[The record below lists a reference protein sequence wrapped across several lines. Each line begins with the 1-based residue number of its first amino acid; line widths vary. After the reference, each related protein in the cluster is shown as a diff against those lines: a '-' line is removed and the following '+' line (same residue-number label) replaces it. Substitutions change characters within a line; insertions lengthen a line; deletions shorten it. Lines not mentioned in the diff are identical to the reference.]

1 MIGYIARRLLA
12 LIPLLFIISFVVF
25 GMTLLIPGDPAVTI
39 AGGTHAQPAD
49 VARVRHELHFDR
61 PLLVRY
67 GYWLKDTLHG
77 DLGVSYLHNTRVA
90 DEIARRFPVTLSMAL
105 GALALTILIGV
116 PAGIIAGTKPGSIRD
131 RTTTLG
137 SSVGIAMPDFWVAM
151 LLVVIFAVRLG
162 VLPAQGY
169 VAPEQSLTG
178 WARHL
183 ALPWLAM
190 GLAGAAAFS
199 RQLRGSMID
208 ALEQDY
214 IRTAKAKGATRRSI
228 VLKHALKN
236 ASFIPITVLGLQF
249 AYMLGGTVVLENIF
263 SLNGIGRY
271 YFTALVEKD
280 IPVIQGVTLFVA
292 ITFVVIN
299 LAIDIA
305 YGFLNPKVRL
315 S

>member
-214 IRTAKAKGATRRSI
+214 IRTAKAKGATRRRI

>member
-116 PAGIIAGTKPGSIRD
+116 PAGIIAGTKPGSLRD

-214 IRTAKAKGATRRSI
+214 IRTAKAKGATRRRI

>member
-67 GYWLKDTLHG
+67 GYWLRDTLHG

-116 PAGIIAGTKPGSIRD
+116 PAGIIAGTKPGSLRD

-214 IRTAKAKGATRRSI
+214 IRTAKAKGATRRRI

>member
-67 GYWLKDTLHG
+67 GYWLRDTLHG

-214 IRTAKAKGATRRSI
+214 IRTAKAKGATRRRI